1 MKYLFILILLLVL
14 IGGGFAIFRPR
25 GSGDRK
31 WHFESTP
38 ARNLT
43 TTEYAIGATIV
54 AVLAGV
60 VMALGG

>member
-1 MKYLFILILLLVL
+1 MKYLFVLLLLLVL
-14 IGGGFAIFRPR
+14 IGGGFAIWRPR
-25 GSGDRK
+25 GRGNRK
-31 WHFESTP
+31 YHFESTP

-43 TTEYAIGATIV
+43 TTELTIGATIV

>member
-1 MKYLFILILLLVL
+1 MKYLLILILLLVL
-14 IGGGFAIFRPR
+14 IGGGFAIYRPR
-25 GSGDRK
+25 GRGDRK

-43 TTEYAIGATIV
+43 TTELGVGAVVV
-54 AVLAGV
+54 AALAGV